1 MRIAIVGCGQ
11 LSRMLALAGL
21 PLGIKFSFIHD
32 DLNQNQDCVTGLG
45 IITPA
50 PTKSATTNCYDP
62 ADIEHLYQALGNP
75 DCITV
80 EKEQVDLA
88 LLQDLSAY
96 CAIYPSIAAIKAC
109 QHRGEEKQ
117 LLTSLAIPTSPYL
130 YNVSAQQAVQT
141 LGYPVMVK
149 SCTEGYD
156 GKNQWLIK
164 NLTDAQQFD
173 ALNIKDYII
182 EAFVDF
188 DKEISQISVRHQNG
202 QVAHYALTDN
212 EHEQGMLI
220 HSLAP
225 AENISD
231 ELKSQAQSYMTS
243 LLNKLDYVGIM
254 AMECFVIGDNLMINE
269 LAPRVHNSGHWT
281 QLGSITCQF
290 ENHIRALAGLS
301 LGSTS
306 QIAPAGM
313 VNIIGTERPPFATI
327 TENAKLHW
335 YNKHVKPKRKL
346 GHINFIADNRDL
358 LSQQMVAFNQDK

>member
-11 LSRMLALAGL
+11 LSRMQALAGL

-32 DLNQNQDCVTGLG
+32 DLNQNQDCVEGLG
-45 IITPA
+45 IIKPA
-50 PTKSATTNCYDP
+50 PNKFEASNRYNEQ
-62 ADIEHLYQALGNP
+62 DIEQLYQALGKP

-80 EKEQVDLA
+80 EKEQVDLE
-88 LLQDLSAY
+88 LLQALTAY
-96 CAIYPSIAAIKAC
+96 CPIYPSIAAIKAC
-109 QHRGEEKQ
+109 QHRGQEKQ

-130 YNVSAQQAVQT
+130 YNASAQQAGQT

-164 NLTDAQQFD
+164 NNADAQQFD
-173 ALNIKDYII
+173 ALDIKDYII

-188 DKEISQISVRHQNG
+188 DKEVSQISVRHQNG
-202 QVAHYALTDN
+202 QIEHYSLTDN
-212 EHEQGMLI
+212 EHVQGMLTRSI
-220 HSLAP
+220 AP
-225 AENISD
+225 AANITD
-231 ELKSQAQSYMTS
+231 ELRLQAQHYMES

-254 AMECFVIGDNLMINE
+254 AMECFVIGDKLMINE

-301 LGSTS
+301 LGSTA
-306 QIAPAGM
+306 QIATTGM
-313 VNIIGTERPPFATI
+313 LNIIGTERPAFASI
-327 TENAKLHW
+327 AENAKLYW
-335 YNKHVKPKRKL
+335 YNKSVKSNRKL
-346 GHINFIADNRDL
+346 GHINFIADNHNT
-358 LSQQMVAFNQDK
+358 LSQQMALFTQDK